1 MRRLLLIPATVLT
14 LLTLAACGK
23 DGTGGPGDSGAPGQ
37 PDEVTI
43 QGVRWSVDSV
53 TVDGTTIPAPD
64 SANVFLRKHDRLE
77 GNYGCNSFGADVE
90 LKGDVLVM
98 KGSESTAMGC
108 AADVSRF
115 EAAMQ
120 STLAGRVSIEMSAD
134 RKTAT
139 LTQNATGAKKGGTLV
154 LSRDAGASKI
164 IPFTGTTWTVNAL
177 VTGETAASLP
187 AGTEGIAQLV
197 FTRDGTVR
205 GKLGCN
211 SFTASMKRSRGTINI
226 GPLASTKM
234 LCEGDRNKVEQHLL
248 KVLTGTI
255 SYEVRSHGLTLRGP
269 AGTGLT
275 AAAP

>member
-23 DGTGGPGDSGAPGQ
+23 DGTGGTGDPGAPGE

-43 QGVRWSVDSV
+43 QGVRWNVDSV

-64 SANVFLRKHDRLE
+64 GANVFLKKDDRLE
-77 GNYGCNSFGADVE
+77 GNYGCNNFGADVE

-98 KGSESTAMGC
+98 KGFESTAMGC

-120 STLAGRVSIEMSAD
+120 STLADRVSIEMSAD

-139 LTQNATGAKKGGTLV
+139 LTQGDSGGKKGGTLM
-154 LSRDAGASKI
+154 LSRDTGASKI
-164 IPFTGTTWTVNAL
+164 LPFTGTTWTVNSL
-177 VTGETAASLP
+177 VTGETAASMP
-187 AGTEGIAQLV
+187 AGAEGAAELV
-197 FTRDGTVR
+197 FTKDGTVR

-211 SFTASMKRSRGTINI
+211 TFTAPVKRSGATVNI

-248 KVLTGTI
+248 KVLTGQV

-275 AAAP
+275 ATAP